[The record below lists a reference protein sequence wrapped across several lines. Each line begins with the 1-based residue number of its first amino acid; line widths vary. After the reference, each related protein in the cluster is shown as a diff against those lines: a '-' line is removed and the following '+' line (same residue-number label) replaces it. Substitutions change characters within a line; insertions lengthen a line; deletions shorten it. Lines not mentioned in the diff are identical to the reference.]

1 MKKVISIF
9 LSLIIILGCIGF
21 TVFADE
27 ETPIV
32 IVPGFM
38 GSKLYLDSDFDD
50 RVFGENG
57 DVNEFSK
64 LDANRLL
71 VKEPI
76 NLQKAAEYGAGNK
89 YKALAS
95 VLCDTYPK
103 RKVYFFSYDFTKN
116 AQSGAA
122 LLNEFLKTQSKVI
135 LICHSYGGLVASSYF
150 NTYGTSKVEKVI
162 CIGVPFEGTVYAQ
175 MATDLGFID
184 GKAVSQLMPTD
195 NYLKEV
201 YGKDYVKNWVSD
213 QNFLYKDGVPV
224 MSQMDN
230 VYYIM
235 GGGMLTASSVIYE
248 DGKITDIL
256 FDNDGDSTV
265 TKQSSTM
272 MGKVSRTQG
281 DNVAVF
287 NVRHGEMLKSEDV
300 ADYILS
306 VLDGKNKYT
315 STAQVRGYDVVKVS
329 GDVKVK
335 LSGDAGSIE
344 STSMYVENNYGVSI
358 KPDSKNTIV
367 AAVGEQNLIT
377 ITGNSDGFVDLYVK
391 RYDKNNK
398 LAYNNTFIQIPV
410 TKNTVVKSIIT
421 DGDMWLYTD
430 FDNDGVFDDS
440 IKSEKDGQKLLVTD
454 TPVAS
459 AVGGKYR
466 KFVNVKLDTATKGG
480 KIYYTLDGSDP
491 ITNGKLYMGEL
502 KIDKSCKLIAVTV
515 KDKYTSG
522 PVLTEE
528 YIIKQ
533 PNSLFTFVLSGMVIL
548 IAVIILII
556 ALYNKRKR
564 RKYVFR

>member
-1 MKKVISIF
+1 
-9 LSLIIILGCIGF
+9 
-21 TVFADE
+21 
-27 ETPIV
+27 
-32 IVPGFM
+32 
-38 GSKLYLDSDFDD
+38 
-50 RVFGENG
+50 
-57 DVNEFSK
+57 
-64 LDANRLL
+64 
-71 VKEPI
+71 
-76 NLQKAAEYGAGNK
+76 
-89 YKALAS
+89 
-95 VLCDTYPK
+95 
-103 RKVYFFSYDFTKN
+103 
-116 AQSGAA
+116 
-122 LLNEFLKTQSKVI
+122 
-135 LICHSYGGLVASSYF
+135 
-150 NTYGTSKVEKVI
+150 
-162 CIGVPFEGTVYAQ
+162 
-175 MATDLGFID
+175 
-184 GKAVSQLMPTD
+184 MPTD

-224 MSQMDN
+224 MSGMDN

-235 GGGMLTASSVIYE
+235 GGGMLTASQLLYE

-281 DNVAVF
+281 NNVAVF
-287 NVRHGEMLKSEDV
+287 NVRHGEMLKSEEV
-300 ADYILS
+300 AKYILS
-306 VLDGKNKYT
+306 VLEGENKYT
-315 STAQVRGYDVVKVS
+315 NTAEAQGYDVVKIV

-335 LSGDAGSIE
+335 LSGESGNIE

-377 ITGNSDGFVDLYVK
+377 ITGNSEGFVDLYVK
-391 RYDKNNK
+391 SYDKNNK
-398 LAYNNTFIQIPV
+398 LSYNNTFIQIPV

>member
-1 MKKVISIF
+1 MKKLISIF
-9 LSLIIILGCIGF
+9 LSLIIILGCFGF
-21 TVFADE
+21 TVSADE

-38 GSKLYLDSDFDD
+38 GSKLYADSDFDD

-64 LDANRLL
+64 IAAKRLF
-71 VKEPI
+71 VKEPV

-116 AQSGAA
+116 AQSGAV
-122 LLNEFLKTQSKVI
+122 LLNEFLKTQPKVI
-135 LICHSYGGLVASSYF
+135 LVCHSYGGLVVASYL
-150 NTYGTSKVEKVI
+150 NAYGSSKVEKTI

-175 MATDLGFID
+175 LATDMGFIN
-184 GKAVSQLMPTD
+184 GSSVSQLMPTD

-213 QNFLYKDGVPV
+213 QNFLYSDGIPV
-224 MSQMDN
+224 ISKTDN

-235 GGGMLTASSVIYE
+235 GGGMLTASQLLYE
-248 DGKITDIL
+248 DGKIIDIL

-265 TKQSSTM
+265 TKLSSTM
-272 MGKVSRTQG
+272 MGKFSRNQG

-287 NVRHGEMLKSEDV
+287 NVRHSEMLQSEDV
-300 ADYILS
+300 ANYILS
-306 VLDGKNKYT
+306 VLEGKNKHTNT
-315 STAQVRGYDVVKVS
+315 SSAKGYDVVKAV

-335 LSGDAGSIE
+335 LSGETGNIE
-344 STSMYVENNYGVSI
+344 STSVYVENNYGVSI
-358 KPDSKNTIV
+358 RPDERSTIV
-367 AAVGEQNLIT
+367 AVTGEDNYIVL
-377 ITGNSDGFVDLYVK
+377 TGNSDGFVDLYVK
-391 RYDKNNK
+391 RYDENNK
-398 LAYNNTFIQIPV
+398 LVYTNTFIQIPV

-421 DGDMWLYTD
+421 NGDMWLYTD
-430 FDNDGVFDDS
+430 FDNDGVFDDC

-459 AVGGKYR
+459 ATGGKYR
-466 KFVNVKLDTATKGG
+466 RYVNVKLDTATNGG
-480 KIYYTLDGSDP
+480 RIYYTLDGSDP
-491 ITNGKLYMGEL
+491 LTNGKLYMGEL
-502 KIDKSCKLIAVTV
+502 KIDQSCKLTAVTI

-533 PNSLFTFVLSGMVIL
+533 PNKLFLFVVAGIIL
-548 IAVIILII
+548 LLAVIILIVR
-556 ALYNKRKR
+556 LYNNRKR
-564 RKYVFR
+564 RKYVFM